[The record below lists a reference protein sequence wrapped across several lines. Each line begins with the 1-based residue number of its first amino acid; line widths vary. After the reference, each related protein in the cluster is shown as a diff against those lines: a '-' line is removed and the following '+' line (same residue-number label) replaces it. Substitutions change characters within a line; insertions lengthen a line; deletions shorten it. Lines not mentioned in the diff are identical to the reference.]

1 MEIELSKI
9 ITGQMALA
17 AQNAYPGECCGILLG
32 KHTKGGDSDENSEGG
47 EIEVMETREAPNQVQ
62 GAQKNAHFS
71 IDPLFLYQVEQEIEG
86 VRLEVVGF
94 YHSHPDCDA
103 VPSDEDYE
111 KMVPGLAYVILS
123 VSKYGVKDIR
133 SYKKT
138 INY

>member
-9 ITGQMALA
+9 ITGQMTLS

-32 KHTKGGDSDENSEGG
+32 KSAEKSESGKI
-47 EIEVMETREAPNQVQ
+47 EILEAREAPNQVQ
-62 GAQKNAHFS
+62 GAQKAAHFS
-71 IDPLFLYQVEQEIEG
+71 IDPLFVYQVEQEIEG
-86 VRLEVVGF
+86 VGLEVVGF
-94 YHSHPDCDA
+94 YHSHPDCAA

-111 KMVPGLAYVILS
+111 KMVPGLVYVILS
-123 VSKYGVKDIR
+123 VTKYGVKDVR